1 MQYSRNSYL
10 PTYFAFVYFAHIEFK
25 NKISFEEKQT
35 TFLKEVGNLLLSL
48 NGLGH
53 VTKKL
58 VELII
63 QHSIQEPK
71 SPDHSL
77 LYINSSPFPWNHDS
91 EPWCTFRLPG
101 VLLKTADAKLP
112 LKASWNQNLWGWDLD
127 ISVLK
132 VPQLDLKVFKG
143 PQTLSVYHKLLWKC

>member
-1 MQYSRNSYL
+1 MGRLTQYSRNSYL
-10 PTYFAFVYFAHIEFK
+10 PTYFAFVYFTHIELK

-48 NGLGH
+48 NGLGQ

-71 SPDHSL
+71 SPESRSFIA
-77 LYINSSPFPWNHDS
+77 LY
-91 EPWCTFRLPG
+91 
-101 VLLKTADAKLP
+101 
-112 LKASWNQNLWGWDLD
+112 
-127 ISVLK
+127 
-132 VPQLDLKVFKG
+132 
-143 PQTLSVYHKLLWKC
+143 